1 MLTKTRAKDV
11 IALDPETHTYRVNG
25 FVRPGITDILKSVGL
40 IPDYRGDGSAA
51 HRGRAVHLATELL
64 DAGTLDWS
72 SVDDALIPF
81 LNAYENC
88 LKEWN
93 LVPDVREQI
102 VYHPYCFFAGTLDGV
117 YRMSP
122 HGRILVDIKT
132 GDAIPPHAKYQ
143 TAAYADAW
151 GSTHGG
157 ERLLRGVILLREN
170 GSHDFKTFT
179 DPDDLVIFNSALN
192 VWRAKNG

>member
-1 MLTKTRAKDV
+1 MLTKTREQT
-11 IALDPETHTYRVNG
+11 ITLDPETHIYRVNG
-25 FVRPGITDILKSVGL
+25 SVRPGVTDILKSVGL

-51 HRGRAVHLATELL
+51 HRGRAVHLATQLL

-88 LKEWN
+88 LKEWG
-93 LVPDVREQI
+93 LVPEVREQV
-102 VYHPYCFFAGTLDGV
+102 VYHPFCLYCGTLDGV
-117 YRMSP
+117 YRARY
-122 HGRILVDIKT
+122 GRVLVDIKT
-132 GDAIPPHAKYQ
+132 GEAIPPHAKYQ

-151 GSTHGG
+151 EATHGG
-157 ERLLRGVILLREN
+157 EQLLRGVILLREN
-170 GSHDFKTFT
+170 GTHDYKTFS

-192 VWRAKNG
+192 LWRAKNG